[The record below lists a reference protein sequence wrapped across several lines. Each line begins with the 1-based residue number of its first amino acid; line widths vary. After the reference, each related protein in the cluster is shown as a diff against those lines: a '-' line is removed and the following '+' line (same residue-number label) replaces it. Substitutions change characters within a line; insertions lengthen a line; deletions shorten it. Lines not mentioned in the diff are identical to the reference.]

1 MGTGEAV
8 EAGGGGTQ
16 KQYYPQTA
24 ERLAVGGGVCVQQSE
39 ADSSV
44 HGVSEIQRLV

>member
-16 KQYYPQTA
+16 RQYHPQTA
-24 ERLAVGGGVCVQQSE
+24 ERLSCGRWGSACNRVRQTVLSKGFVKYRG
-39 ADSSV
+39 
-44 HGVSEIQRLV
+44 